1 MTAIIGILNKTTVA
15 LAADSAATVGPENN
29 SKVYNNANKLFN
41 LTHNN
46 PVGIAIHG
54 MNEVMGIP
62 WETIIK
68 IYRQQFTRKGFDTLV
83 EYAEDFLTFL
93 RELLIIHTSEEEQK
107 QAGDILVYGAI
118 NEVKLAWNSRMSAFP
133 ADMPADERTPLLSAE
148 LSQTIDEVHKVM
160 NEVWGVMPHFDSY
173 PLADFV
179 TTYGETVR
187 SFASEELEVALL
199 SDAHFDKLNALAHML
214 IGGRYFFERTSG
226 IVISGFGDA
235 EIYPSLQAYLVGGC
249 VHNTV
254 RYAAQRTSVITK
266 QSPVDVVPFA
276 QTDSIWG
283 FLNGITPKMQDRVV
297 DLMGLALNQF
307 KQRLLE
313 KLGLEQTEELDQEI
327 EDATESVLSGLADE
341 IARTAQEDNFIPIL
355 STIISLS
362 KEDLAYLAESL
373 INLTYLQRRASF
385 TKESVGGPIDVAII
399 TKGDG
404 FVWIKRKHYFKPEAN
419 LNYLARILRGQEH
432 HNISNYEPFSN
443 GDSVSQS

>member
-68 IYRQQFTRKGFDTLV
+68 IYRQQFTHKGFDTLV
-83 EYAEDFLTFL
+83 EYAEDFLKFL
-93 RELLIIHTSEEEQK
+93 RELLVTHTTEEEQK
-107 QAGDILVYGAI
+107 QSGEVLIYGAI
-118 NEVKLAWNSRMSAFP
+118 NEVKLAWDIKMSAFP
-133 ADMPADERTPLLSAE
+133 SEMPADERTPLLSVE
-148 LSQTIDEVHKVM
+148 LLLTIDEVHNAM
-160 NEVWGVMPHFDSY
+160 REVWGTMPQFDSY
-173 PLADFV
+173 PFADFV
-179 TTYGETVR
+179 TMHRDVVR
-187 SFASEELEVALL
+187 SFASSELEVTLL
-199 SDAHFDKLNALAHML
+199 SEEHFEKLNTLTHML
-214 IGGRYFFERTSG
+214 IGGRYFYERTSG
-226 IVISGFGDA
+226 IVVSGFGDA
-235 EIYPSLQAYLVGGC
+235 EIYPGLQSYLIGGF
-249 VHNTV
+249 VNNTV
-254 RYAAQRTSVITK
+254 RYAIQRTSVITK
-266 QSPVDVVPFA
+266 QSSVDVVPFA

-297 DLMGLALNQF
+297 DLMGLALTRF
-307 KQRLLE
+307 KEHFLE
-313 KLGLEQTEELDQEI
+313 KLGLEQTEELEQEI
-327 EDATESVLSGLADE
+327 EDVTSSVLNGLADE
-341 IARTAQEDNFIPIL
+341 INRAAQEDNFIPIL

-419 LNYLARILRGQEH
+419 LNYLARILRGQETP
-432 HNISNYEPFSN
+432 NLSSYEHFSN